1 MGYSVEDVAQ
11 LLGVSLRQVNAFVR
25 AGFLAPAT
33 GADGRAQFSF
43 QDVVL
48 LRTAQGLVGADIAPA
63 RVKRALKKLKEQLPD
78 GKPLTGVSI
87 AAEGNRIVVRDGAAR
102 WNPESGQALFDF
114 RVDELAKGAAQLTDF
129 KPRAAKGQKDG
140 GRGKAAGGAATEEN
154 ADAEYSEDW
163 YGVGCAREDE
173 GDRDGAIAAYK
184 RALAADESHVDAH
197 INLGRMLHERGD
209 TPLAVGH
216 YQRALELRPG
226 DSIAAFNLG
235 VALEDQERLDEAASA
250 YLQAVSA
257 DPRSADAHYNLAG
270 VYERMG
276 DRAGAIRHLRAYK
289 QLTRR

>member
-1 MGYSVEDVAQ
+1 VGYSAQDVAQ
-11 LLGVSLRQVNAFVR
+11 LLGVSLRQINAFVR

-33 GADGRAQFSF
+33 DTHGRAQFSF

-63 RVKRALKKLKEQLPD
+63 RVKRALAKLKQQLPD

-87 AAEGNRIVVRDGAAR
+87 AAEGNRIVVRDGRTR

-114 RVDELAKGAAQLTDF
+114 RVEELAKDAAALTDF
-129 KPRAAKGQKDG
+129 KPRAQKDG
-140 GRGKAAGGAATEEN
+140 KVGKSRGKDGAGENANAAG
-154 ADAEYSEDW
+154 DYVEDW

-184 RALAADESHVDAH
+184 RALNADETHVDAH
-197 INLGRMLHERGD
+197 INLGRMLHERGE
-209 TPLAVGH
+209 TPQAVRH
-216 YQRALELRPG
+216 YERALDLRPG
-226 DSIAAFNLG
+226 DAIAAFNLG
-235 VALEDQERLDEAASA
+235 VALEDQERLDEAAHA
-250 YLQAVSA
+250 YLQAVA
-257 DPRSADAHYNLAG
+257 TDPRSADAHYNLAG

>member
-1 MGYSVEDVAQ
+1 MGYSAQDVAQ
-11 LLGVSLRQVNAFVR
+11 LLGVSLRQINAFVR

-33 GADGRAQFSF
+33 GADGNAQFSF

-63 RVKRALKKLKEQLPD
+63 RVKRALKKLKQQLPD

-87 AAEGNRIVVRDGAAR
+87 AAEGNRIVVRDGRTR

-114 RVDELAKGAAQLTDF
+114 RVEELAKEAAALTDF
-129 KPRAAKGQKDG
+129 KPRAQKGKGHAKDG
-140 GRGKAAGGAATEEN
+140 DGADATE
-154 ADAEYSEDW
+154 AAEYGEDW

-184 RALAADESHVDAH
+184 RALAADDAHVDAH
-197 INLGRMLHERGD
+197 INLGRMLHERGE
-209 TPLAVGH
+209 TPQAVRH
-216 YQRALELRPG
+216 YERALTLRPG
-226 DSIAAFNLG
+226 DAIAAFNLG
-235 VALEDQERLDEAASA
+235 VALEDQERLDEAAHA
-250 YLQAVSA
+250 YLQAVST

>member
-1 MGYSVEDVAQ
+1 MGYSAQDVAQ
-11 LLGVSLRQVNAFVR
+11 LLGVSLRQINAFVR

-33 GADGRAQFSF
+33 GDDGHAQFSF

-63 RVKRALKKLKEQLPD
+63 RVKRALKKLKQQLPD

-87 AAEGNRIVVRDGAAR
+87 AAEGNRIVVRDGRTR

-114 RVDELAKGAAQLTDF
+114 RVEELAKDAAALTDF
-129 KPRAAKGQKDG
+129 KPRAHKAGKGQAKAGDG
-140 GRGKAAGGAATEEN
+140 AKADDA
-154 ADAEYSEDW
+154 AEYGEDW

-184 RALAADESHVDAH
+184 RALSADEAHVDAH
-197 INLGRMLHERGD
+197 INLGRMLHERGE
-209 TPLAVGH
+209 TPQAVRH
-216 YQRALELRPG
+216 YERALEMRPG
-226 DSIAAFNLG
+226 DAIAAFNLG
-235 VALEDQERLDEAASA
+235 VALEDQERLDEAAHA
-250 YLQAVSA
+250 YLQAVST

>member
-1 MGYSVEDVAQ
+1 VGYSVEDVAQ

-33 GADGRAQFSF
+33 GDDGRAQFSF

-48 LRTAQGLVGADIAPA
+48 LRTAQGLVGAAIAPA
-63 RVKRALKKLKEQLPD
+63 RVKRALRKLKEQLPD

-87 AAEGNRIVVRDGAAR
+87 AAEGNRIVVRDGRTR

-114 RVDELAKGAAQLTDF
+114 RVDELAKDAAQLSDF
-129 KPRAAKGQKDG
+129 KPRAAKVTGK
-140 GRGKAAGGAATEEN
+140 GKAASDGVTTAGE
-154 ADAEYSEDW
+154 DAEYSEDW

-173 GDRDGAIAAYK
+173 GDRDGAVAAYK
-184 RALAADESHVDAH
+184 RALGADETHVDAH
-197 INLGRMLHERGD
+197 INLGRMLHERGE
-209 TPLAVGH
+209 TPLAVRH
-216 YQRALELRPG
+216 YQRALELKPG

-235 VALEDQERLDEAASA
+235 VALEDQERFDEAASA
-250 YLQAVSA
+250 YLQAVST